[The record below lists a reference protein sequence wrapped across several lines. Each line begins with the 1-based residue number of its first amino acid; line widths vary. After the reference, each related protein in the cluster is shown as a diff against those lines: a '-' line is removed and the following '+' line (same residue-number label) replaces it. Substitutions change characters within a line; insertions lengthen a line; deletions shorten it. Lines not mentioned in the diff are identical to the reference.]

1 MSNIG
6 PVNSNAS
13 LQQMPPSRTAA
24 AISADQQASMNKVLQ
39 QFDPETL
46 TSADAK
52 KIVGEFRNIGVQPGL
67 ALEDVMAAAG
77 FSAQKV
83 GQLDFG
89 SGSRAVEGTAGN
101 KAAETVRSSLEEL
114 MKSTLPADG
123 PEGNRPPP
131 SRAPSSIAS
140 QDSISTF
147 LNALLDSL
155 STSSDSQTSS
165 TTADAPS
172 DPVLQSAY
180 QLLKTNGIDAS
191 ESNLQTF
198 VQILQRNFAMTLN
211 DTGNLFNGVA

>member
-52 KIVGEFRNIGVQPGL
+52 KIVGEFRNIGVQPGR

-83 GQLDFG
+83 GQLAFG

-114 MKSTLPADG
+114 MKSTLAADG
-123 PEGNRPPP
+123 PEVNRPPP
-131 SRAPSSIAS
+131 SRTPSSSGS

-155 STSSDSQTSS
+155 STSSDRQTSS
-165 TTADAPS
+165 TTADAAS

-180 QLLKTNGIDAS
+180 QLLKANGIDAS

-198 VQILQRNFAMTLN
+198 VQILQRNFAMNLN